1 MKEVTIKIKKRY
13 LPNYGRYS
21 DRLPWGLLGSGKPLA
36 LDSVLKWSSEFTRK
50 NLMVLYGIDPM
61 YHKTS
66 SAPSNGWKLMS
77 NVLTNVLSF
86 CHKTGNNRRPQP

>member
-1 MKEVTIKIKKRY
+1 VKEVTIKIKKRY

-21 DRLPWGLLGSGKPLA
+21 DRLAWGLPGSGKPLA
-36 LDSVLKWSSEFTRK
+36 PDSVLKRSSEFTRK
-50 NLMVLYGIDPM
+50 KIDGSLWYLPG
-61 YHKTS
+61 HKTS

-86 CHKTGNNRRPQP
+86 CHKTGNNRKPQP